1 MSSGLCKYDR
11 GFVLLRVL
19 KKEKRKKKS
28 NTSIQLHAILLL
40 PLIVSPLQA
49 AEQPEKLPQNDRSQ
63 QPPSLYRGQTTTI
76 GAWVPP
82 FHQKFYLTIIMPTEK
97 KNCFQDV
104 PRAHGAEAHL
114 ASYGAPG
121 SGHDVALS
129 CSVLV
134 ISAKNLTSN
143 LPSWPTLKEPT
154 SIIHSALIFTPLTY
168 PKQSFQQESLSNI

>member
-82 FHQKFYLTIIMPTEK
+82 SHQKFYLTIIMPTEK
-97 KNCFQDV
+97 KKLFSGCSKS
-104 PRAHGAEAHL
+104 PRCWG
-114 ASYGAPG
+114 SPG
-121 SGHDVALS
+121 QLWGTRLRSWCSSLMLS
-129 CSVLV
+129 
-134 ISAKNLTSN
+134 
-143 LPSWPTLKEPT
+143 
-154 SIIHSALIFTPLTY
+154 FGY
-168 PKQSFQQESLSNI
+168 LS